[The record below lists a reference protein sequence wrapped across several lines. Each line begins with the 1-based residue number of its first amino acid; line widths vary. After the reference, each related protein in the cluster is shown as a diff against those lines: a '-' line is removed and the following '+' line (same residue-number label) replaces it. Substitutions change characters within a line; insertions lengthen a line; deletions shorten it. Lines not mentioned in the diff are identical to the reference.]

1 MPEVQENRKG
11 GEQMKGKSAYV
22 GRIKNT
28 GSMYVK
34 APVDQGNGGKKPTI
48 KTGGDLR
55 AKKGK

>member
-1 MPEVQENRKG
+1 
-11 GEQMKGKSAYV
+11 MKGKSGYV

-34 APVDQGNGGKKPTI
+34 APVEQGNGGKKPTV

-55 AKKGK
+55 TKKGK